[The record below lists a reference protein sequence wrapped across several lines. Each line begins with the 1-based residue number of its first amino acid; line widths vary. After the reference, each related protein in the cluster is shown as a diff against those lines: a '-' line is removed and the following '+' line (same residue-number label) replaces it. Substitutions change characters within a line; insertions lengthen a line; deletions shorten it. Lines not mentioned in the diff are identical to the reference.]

1 MDLSNKCASRVVI
14 KQRENIGKEERQR
27 DTHTERDTKRHTE
40 RRRDTKRETQRERD
54 RERGSKHTH
63 SDFSLGDLKG
73 VEVRKLW
80 TRKSQLNETRP
91 QVGQGEAYP

>member
-40 RRRDTKRETQRERD
+40 RRRDTKRETQRER
-54 RERGSKHTH
+54 ETESEGASTHT
-63 SDFSLGDLKG
+63 LTLA
-73 VEVRKLW
+73 W
-80 TRKSQLNETRP
+80 ET
-91 QVGQGEAYP
+91 